1 MNKISLFI
9 TMALMS
15 VFSVSAQNH
24 WGVSASSTSQSEDY
38 TPMFIGVTV
47 DGTKLTNTFGGVS
60 NPFQVGVF
68 IDGECRAAGVAL
80 EHGTGGGSTSGGGN
94 WYFRINVPNSAP
106 NAGNPIFFD
115 GHQVSFHIYDS
126 RNGVEYVM
134 NETTSFSSMTV
145 GQPSSPFVLELT
157 QLTGISMAET
167 AMEVTEGESKPIPYS
182 LVPATATNP
191 ILFYDCYNSSY
202 ISAASGMVNG
212 LQISADAQN
221 LTVYAGDRSITTAFS
236 ADISVQV
243 VAVNVAVDGINVIK
257 SVDNVIKGDKLN
269 MNDYAAVTPA
279 NASNTTIVWTSS
291 NESVVRKNSTG
302 AWEAVGGGQAI
313 MTGKPADNT
322 VVGSDYKVT
331 VTINVKSYIE
341 TLTVTQSQMTV
352 WDGENFSLDGLYTI
366 GPDDVTEQ
374 AVVWSSSAP
383 TVVEVS
389 GSTAKPLTAGNAILT
404 VSQANAKPGTT
415 PVSAQIAVTVRAHV
429 TGVTTNPKAYT
440 AAVGEVLPISSWYTI
455 QPSNAYNQSVS
466 WISDEPDI
474 VKVEHLSTGGWKVT
488 ALAKGTAHL
497 TVLTDDKGKSD
508 NITVAVMQPLTS
520 VTLNSSTYLMNNKE
534 SMEISYTFNPSD
546 ADVDKSKFSVVVTPT
561 VISDTSWKLADVS
574 DGYTNITGGMKW
586 TLNPRALGQ
595 GTVKIVYDGTPVGQA
610 IVKVGQSI
618 EYINGWSWLSIP
630 TGDKLGTLT
639 SVADVYGAAF
649 KEARSQSNV
658 FINDSNWGMF
668 GTSTKMNGDMF
679 KILLNTASLEETSFV
694 MYDVATDTLPKA
706 LNDGWTWLY
715 YPYQFDFSLTDL
727 DNNCGWSETLPVG
740 TIIKSKEGKIATLA
754 DKGSYNEWTGTLTGL
769 VAGQGYLVFVPAPGF
784 SLRWAAEYA
793 MGQPAFQS
801 QPAPV
806 RSKVSAWH
814 YDHSLYSDNMAII
827 ADLDDVELTEGMTV
841 GAFVGAECRGEGR
854 VADGR
859 LFISVHGKLD
869 EKVSFRLYNPESQIY
884 YRLVESL
891 DFSQSE
897 GSYAD
902 PVKLHLGN
910 IISGVVPVAKAQEGS
925 DVIYDL
931 NGRRVENPSGGI
943 MIINGSKTIVR

>member
-1 MNKISLFI
+1 MNKFSFFM
-9 TMALMS
+9 TVALLS

-24 WGVSASSTSQSEDY
+24 WDVSVSSTSQSEDY

-47 DGTKLTNTFGGVS
+47 DGNKLTNTFGGMS

-68 IDGECRAAGVAL
+68 IDGECRAAGTAL
-80 EHGTGGGSTSGGGN
+80 EHGTGGGSTGGGN

-106 NAGNPIFFD
+106 NGGNPIFFD

-145 GQPSSPFVLELT
+145 GQPSSPFVLALV
-157 QLTGISMAET
+157 QLTGISITET

-182 LVPATATNP
+182 LVPSTATNP

-202 ISAASGMVNG
+202 ISAASGMVTGN
-212 LQISADAQN
+212 QISADAQQ
-221 LTVYAGDRSITTAFS
+221 LTVYAGDRSLTTAFS
-236 ADISVQV
+236 ADIMVQV

-257 SVDNVIKGDKLN
+257 SVDNVVKGDKLN
-269 MNDYAAVTPA
+269 MTDYAVVTPV
-279 NASNTTIVWTSS
+279 NASNTTILWTSS

-322 VVGSDYKVT
+322 VVGADYKVA

-366 GPDDVTEQ
+366 GPEDVTEQ

-429 TGVTTNPKAYT
+429 TGITTSPKTYT
-440 AAVGEVLPISSWYTI
+440 AAVGEVLPIGSWYTI

-497 TVLTDDKGKSD
+497 TVLTDDKSKSD
-508 NITVAVMQPLTS
+508 NITVTVMQPLTS
-520 VTLNSSTYLMNNKE
+520 VTLNSGTYLMNNKE
-534 SMEISYTFNPSD
+534 PMEISYTFNPAD
-546 ADVDKSKFSVVVTPT
+546 ADVDKSRFSVVVTPT
-561 VISDTSWKLADVS
+561 VISDTDWKLADIS
-574 DGYTNITGGMKW
+574 DSYSDITGGMKW
-586 TLNPRALGQ
+586 TLNPKASGQ

-610 IVKVGQSI
+610 IVKIGQSI
-618 EYINGWSWLSIP
+618 DYVNGWSWLSIP
-630 TGDKLGTLT
+630 AGDKLGTLT

-658 FINDSNWGMF
+658 YINDSNWGMF
-668 GTSTKMNGDMF
+668 GTSTRMNGDMF
-679 KILLNTASLEETSFV
+679 KILLNTASLEETAFV
-694 MYDVATDTLPKA
+694 MYDVTTDTLPKS

-715 YPYQFDFSLTDL
+715 YPYQFDFSLTVL
-727 DNNCGWSETLPVG
+727 DEKCGWSGTLPAG
-740 TIIKSKEGKIATLA
+740 TIIKSKDGKIATLA

-769 VAGQGYLVFVPAPGF
+769 EAGQGYLVFVPAPGF
-784 SLRWAAEYA
+784 SLRWATESA
-793 MGQPAFQS
+793 MGQPAAQS
-801 QPAPV
+801 QPAPL
-806 RSKVSAWH
+806 RTKVSAWS
-814 YDHSLYSDNMAII
+814 YDHSQFSDNMAII
-827 ADLDDVELTEGMTV
+827 ADLYDVELTEGMTV

-859 LFISVHGKLD
+859 LFISVHGKSD
-869 EKVSFRLYNPESQIY
+869 ERISFRLYDPEGQSY
-884 YRLVESL
+884 YRLVELL

-902 PVKLHLGN
+902 PVILHLGN
-910 IISGVVPVAKAQEGS
+910 IISSADPGARVGNGA
-925 DVIYDL
+925 DMIYDL
-931 NGRRVENPSGGI
+931 GGRRIEKPSRGI
-943 MIINGSKTIVR
+943 IIINGNKTIIR